1 DFSDISKISS
11 FGFRGEALFSLCQ
24 VSDISI
30 HTKTEESKI
39 GIRLE
44 FSNSGDLKSRRP
56 LARSR
61 GTTVCVERL
70 FHNLPVRRRHL
81 TDATHLAK
89 EFSQAVTLI
98 SSYCLSLTDVQISCY
113 RIDKK

>member
-1 DFSDISKISS
+1 MPSVVSSHLLSRHPFSD
-11 FGFRGEALFSLCQ
+11 
-24 VSDISI
+24 VSI
-30 HTKTEESKI
+30 HTKTEDSKI

-70 FHNLPVRRRHL
+70 FHNLPVRRRYL
-81 TDATHLAK
+81 TDATRLAK

-98 SSYCLSLTDVQISCY
+98 SSYCLSLTGVQISCY
-113 RIDKK
+113 RIDKKG